1 MVSTVATPA
10 KAGDRER
17 RRQLIWLLLVP
28 AYFLGTF
35 PSAVMIARSKGVDIT
50 KVGSGNPGA
59 SNIARTFGAKWG
71 VLVFVL
77 DGLKGFVPC
86 SVALL
91 LAGRYFHL
99 RPTPAAYGMAV
110 AAVLGH
116 MYPITRRFKGGKGV
130 ATMGGAC
137 IALQPIIFVVLT
149 AVWFAVR
156 KLSGKASLASLM
168 LTFGFPLGVFLL
180 GGPGWEI
187 ATAGALGAL
196 VLLRH
201 TENIKRLLTGREL
214 SASRNQQPSE

>member
-1 MVSTVATPA
+1 M
-10 KAGDRER
+10 
-17 RRQLIWLLLVP
+17 IWLLLVP

-35 PSAVMIARSKGVDIT
+35 PSAEMVARSKGVDIT

-59 SNIARTFGAKWG
+59 SNVARTFGAKWG

-77 DGLKGFVPC
+77 DGLKGLIPAAI
-86 SVALL
+86 ALL
-91 LAGRYFHL
+91 LTD
-99 RPTPAAYGMAV
+99 RPSGLAYAAAV

-116 MYPITRRFKGGKGV
+116 MYPVTRRFKGGKGV

-149 AVWFAVR
+149 LVWVAVR

-201 TENIKRLLTGREL
+201 LDNIKRLASGREL
-214 SASRNQQPSE
+214 SASRKSQPAE

>member
-1 MVSTVATPA
+1 M
-10 KAGDRER
+10 
-17 RRQLIWLLLVP
+17 IWLLLIP

-35 PSAVMIARSKGVDIT
+35 PSAEMVARSKGVDIT

-59 SNIARTFGAKWG
+59 SNVARTFGAKWG

-77 DGLKGFVPC
+77 DGLKGLIPAAI
-86 SVALL
+86 ALL
-91 LAGRYFHL
+91 LTD
-99 RPTPAAYGMAV
+99 RPSGLAYAAAV

-116 MYPITRRFKGGKGV
+116 MYPVTRRFKGGKGV

-149 AVWFAVR
+149 LVWVAVR

-201 TENIKRLLTGREL
+201 LDNIKRLASGREL
-214 SASRNQQPSE
+214 SASRKSQPAE

>member
-1 MVSTVATPA
+1 MIWWM
-10 KAGDRER
+10 
-17 RRQLIWLLLVP
+17 LIP

-77 DGLKGFVPC
+77 DGLKGLIPC

-91 LAGRYFHL
+91 LTE
-99 RPTPAAYGMAV
+99 RPSPSAYGMAV

-130 ATMGGAC
+130 ATMGGSC
-137 IALQPIIFVVLT
+137 IVLQPLIFVVLT

-187 ATAGALGAL
+187 ATAGLLGVL

-201 TENIKRLLTGREL
+201 TDNIKRLLTGAEL
-214 SASRNQQPSE
+214 SASRNSQAAE